1 MEEILCIVAIP
12 VLYAM
17 SFKLGT
23 VIDGVLERRWPT
35 DV

>member
-12 VLYAM
+12 VFYAM
-17 SFKLGT
+17 SFKLGSL
-23 VIDGVLERRWPT
+23 VDNVLERRWPT